1 MRQKRKISTY
11 MIANMKIE
19 KISQYWSIY
28 QSAISKGLT
37 VVLVACF
44 AWICGSLFWSIL
56 APQTS
61 VSQWAP
67 KAVAINVSS
76 KKSKDDSLSGLLN
89 GQVFGQFNAAKQVE
103 QPKVVEVKDAPKTKL
118 NLTLSGVV
126 ASSNPKLSLAVIANR
141 GKQNTYGI
149 DETIDGTR
157 ATVKA
162 ISADRIIISNN
173 GRDETLMLEGVE
185 YTKISVEQNRT
196 GSSGTVLGNNR
207 QNSDQDEL
215 DIIRQEMAKN
225 PQSILKYIRLSQ
237 VSNNGKIEGYRV
249 NPGKDRKLFDSV
261 GLKPGDIATS
271 LNGIDLTDP
280 AAMSALWKNMS
291 EMTELNLTVQ
301 RDGQLHDIFIGL

>member
-1 MRQKRKISTY
+1 
-11 MIANMKIE
+11 MIANMKID
-19 KISQYWSIY
+19 KIPQYWSVY

-37 VVLVACF
+37 VALVACF
-44 AWICGSLFWSIL
+44 AWLCGSLFWSIL

-61 VSQWAP
+61 VSQWSP
-67 KAVAINVSS
+67 KAVIVNSSS
-76 KKSKDDSLSGLLN
+76 KKSSDDSLSPLLN
-89 GQVFGQFNAAKQVE
+89 GQVFGRFNAEKIAE
-103 QPKVVEVKDAPKTKL
+103 QPKAVEVKDAPKTRL
-118 NLTLSGVV
+118 SLTLSGVV
-126 ASSNPKLSLAVIANR
+126 ASSNPALSLAVIGNR

-173 GRDETLMLEGVE
+173 GRDETLMLEGLE
-185 YTKISVEQNRT
+185 YTKISTEQNAT

-207 QNSDQDEL
+207 QNSNQDEL
-215 DIIRQEMAKN
+215 DQIRKEMAEN
-225 PQSILKYIRLSQ
+225 PQSVLKYIRLSQ

-280 AAMSALWKNMS
+280 AAMSTLWKNMS

>member
-1 MRQKRKISTY
+1 

-28 QSAISKGLT
+28 QSTISKSLT
-37 VVLVACF
+37 VMLVACF
-44 AWICGSLFWSIL
+44 AWICGSLFWSML

-61 VSQWAP
+61 VSQWQP
-67 KAVAINVSS
+67 KAVVVANTQ
-76 KKSKDDSLSGLLN
+76 KKNRDDSLSGLLN
-89 GQVFGQFNAAKQVE
+89 GQVFGHFNTEKKIE
-103 QPKVVEVKDAPKTKL
+103 QPKIVEVKDAPKTRL
-118 NLTLSGVV
+118 NLTLAGVV
-126 ASSNPKLSLAVIANR
+126 ASSNPTLSLAVIANR

-157 ATVKA
+157 ASVKA
-162 ISADRIIISNN
+162 ISVDRIIISNN
-173 GRDETLMLEGVE
+173 GRDETLMLEGIE
-185 YTKISVEQNRT
+185 YTKISTERNST

-207 QNSDQDEL
+207 QNSNQDEL
-215 DIIRQEMAKN
+215 DLIRKEMAKN
-225 PQSILKYIRLSQ
+225 PQSVLKYIRLSQ
-237 VSNNGKIEGYRV
+237 VSDNGKITGYRV

-280 AAMSALWKNMS
+280 AAMSSLWKNMS